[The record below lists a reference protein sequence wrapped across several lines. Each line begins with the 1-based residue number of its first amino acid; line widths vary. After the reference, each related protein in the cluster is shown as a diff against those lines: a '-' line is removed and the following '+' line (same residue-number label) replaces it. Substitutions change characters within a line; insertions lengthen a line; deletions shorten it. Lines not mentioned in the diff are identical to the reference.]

1 MKTTAFE
8 NCQNIKMK
16 YCRKYKK
23 KICVIIF
30 CYRSII
36 VRYFLQAWAVES
48 VVNPGDCCH
57 DKTVVEFDIYI

>member
-1 MKTTAFE
+1 
-8 NCQNIKMK
+8 MK